1 MTTATKTK
9 STSKYT
15 PSMIGAMKA
24 AEPLT
29 LAKCVELAATAE
41 FKAAGISA
49 RSIGAKARVE
59 GIDYVKVERASK
71 TGEPVADKAEI
82 VAAIAAALGVEK
94 IDSLAKAD
102 KAALRKVLG
111 AVERLA
117 SEAGGFA
124 DE

>member
-1 MTTATKTK
+1 MTTATVKK

-15 PSMIGAMKA
+15 PSMIAAMKA
-24 AEPLT
+24 AEPLS
-29 LAKCVELAATAE
+29 LAKAGELAATPE
-41 FKAAGISA
+41 FAKAGISA

-59 GIDYVKVERASK
+59 GIAYDKVEPKTK

-82 VAAIAAALGVEK
+82 VAKIAAALGVEK

-102 KAALRKVLG
+102 KAALRTVLG

-117 SEAGGFA
+117 SEAGGDG